1 MRVLVVHNSYQ
12 QAGGEDSVVASEVEL
27 LRAHGHEV
35 ECYGRSNH
43 EIGAM
48 SHLEL
53 ARDTLW
59 SPRSTD
65 ELSQLIERF
74 APDIMHV
81 HNTFPLISPA
91 AYWSADA
98 AGIPVVQT
106 LHNFRLLCPQ
116 AMFLREGKVCEDC
129 AGTLPWRGVVRGCY
143 RDSIP
148 QSLVLTA
155 MLTLH
160 RTLGTYRSKVARY
173 IALSEFGRDKF
184 IAGGL
189 PAGRIVVKPN
199 FVDFE
204 PPVETHREG
213 FLYVGRLSPE
223 KGVTLLADALSAQA
237 DTATAMQLRVAG
249 TGPEAGCL
257 DGIPGVAMLGG
268 LDGGQVRVEMGRALA
283 LLMPSVWYEGFP
295 RTLVEAYGCGLPVI
309 ASRLGSLP
317 ELVEEGVTGLLFES
331 GNVADLATKMH
342 WALAHP
348 AEMAEMGRRARRRYE
363 ERYTA
368 ERNYGHLMQIYESVL
383 AEAKPQLSR
392 AY

>member
-1 MRVLVVHNSYQ
+1 MKILVVHNSYQ
-12 QAGGEDSVVASEVEL
+12 QAGGEDAVVASEVEL

-48 SHLEL
+48 SRLAL

-59 SPRSTD
+59 SPRSTE
-65 ELSQLIERF
+65 ELTQLIARF
-74 APDIMHV
+74 APDVMHV

-91 AYWSADA
+91 AYWAADA
-98 AGIPVVQT
+98 AGVPVVQT

-116 AMFLREGKVCEDC
+116 AMYLRQGKVCEDC
-129 AGTLPWRGVVRGCY
+129 AGTVPWRGVVRGCY

-155 MLTLH
+155 MLTMH

-204 PPVETHREG
+204 PPVETQREG

-223 KGVTLLADALSAQA
+223 KGVALLADVLSAQA
-237 DTATAMQLRVAG
+237 ASAGGMHLRVAG
-249 TGPEAGCL
+249 TGPEAACL
-257 DGIPGVAMLGG
+257 EGIPGVAMLGG
-268 LDGGQVRVEMGRALA
+268 LDGGQVRAEMGRAQA
-283 LLMPSVWYEGFP
+283 LVMPSVWYEGFP

-309 ASRLGSLP
+309 ASRLGALP
-317 ELVEEGVTGLLFES
+317 ELVEEGVTGLLFEP
-331 GNVADLATKMH
+331 GNAADLAMKMQ
-342 WALAHP
+342 WAQAHP

-368 ERNYGHLMQIYESVL
+368 EHNYAQLLAIY
-383 AEAKPQLSR
+383 R
-392 AY
+392 AVIEERQTVAA